1 MKFEDWFPH
10 YQLIRKKFG
19 YSTEKDQD
27 AAKLLSKLIFKP
39 LNLKLLKKKIHN
51 KRVLVIGAGPDLET
65 NLDFIKEHSKLLK
78 IAADGSV
85 QFLLE
90 NNLYPD
96 VVVTDLDGNI
106 NYLKLA
112 SKRGSIMVIHAHSDN
127 VELLKKHVPKFSNI
141 IGTTQVMPVE
151 NVYNF
156 GGFTDGDRCVFL
168 ADEFGA
174 KDIILVGMCFGNIIG
189 SYSKSKLNNPLLKKE
204 KMKIGKQLLYMLSKQ
219 SKSNLFDT
227 AEKPLPGFTPFK

>member
-19 YSTEKDQD
+19 YSTEKDQR
-27 AAKLLSKLIFKP
+27 AAYILSKLISKP
-39 LNLKLLKKKIHN
+39 LNLKVLKKKIHN
-51 KRVLVIGAGPDLET
+51 KRVLVIGAGPDLEDHL
-65 NLDFIKEHSKLLK
+65 NFIKKHSNLIK
-78 IAADGSV
+78 IAADGTV

-96 VVVTDLDGNI
+96 IVVTDLDGDM

-112 SKRGSIMVIHAHSDN
+112 SRHGSIMVIHAHSDN

-141 IGTTQVMPVE
+141 IGTTQVMPVKH
-151 NVYNF
+151 VYNF

-174 KDIILVGMCFGNIIG
+174 KDIILVGMCFGKNIG
-189 SYSKSKLNNPLLKKE
+189 PYSKSKLNNPSLKKE
-204 KMKIGKQLLYMLSKQ
+204 KMKIGKKLLYILSKQ
-219 SKSNLFDT
+219 STSNFFDT
-227 AEKPLPGFTPFK
+227 SEKTLPGFTHFK